1 MRLFVFVRV
10 CVFFFGGGGEKGE
23 EEREEREKKGKRGG
37 EEPIIVFQAITS
49 RPPYATPPHAGGFQV
64 PGRNAK
70 ILRAPRV

>member
-10 CVFFFGGGGEKGE
+10 CVFFFGGV
-23 EEREEREKKGKRGG
+23 GKRGRKRERKERKKERG
-37 EEPIIVFQAITS
+37 GKEPIIVFQAITS
-49 RPPYATPPHAGGFQV
+49 RPPYATPPREGGFQV